1 MSSRSTYP
9 FGGSNK
15 TRPPYS
21 ADLTR
26 PALLC
31 RLLAKARDFNRGIA
45 AMSDGAIAADE
56 TVAECDDAR
65 RVLGNVGL
73 VRHEH
78 DADAALDVQLLKD
91 AHHLDA
97 GARIEVAGRLVG
109 EQQRRVV
116 HERARDGDALL
127 LPARELIRMMVDAVA
142 EADRRQRLRRA
153 LAPRGCG
160 RLAAAIKQRQLHV
173 LERRRARQQ

>member
-31 RLLAKARDFNRGIA
+31 RLLAEARYFNRGIA
-45 AMSDGAIAADE
+45 AMSDGAIAADK

-65 RVLGNVGL
+65 RVLGDVGL
-73 VRHEH
+73 VRHER

-97 GARIEVAGRLVG
+97 GARVEVAGRLVG

-116 HERARDGDALL
+116 HQRAGDGDALL
-127 LPARELIRMMVDAVA
+127 LPTRELIRMVIDAIA
-142 EADRRQRLRRA
+142 EADGLERLRRA
-153 LAPRGCG
+153 LPPLGRG
-160 RLAAAIKQRQLHV
+160 RLGAVKERQLDV
-173 LERRRARQQ
+173 LEG

>member
-1 MSSRSTYP
+1 MSSKSTYS

-21 ADLTR
+21 AGLTR
-26 PALLC
+26 PALHYL
-31 RLLAKARDFNRGIA
+31 RALHGELGFLANPGGLGGRVAAVRDR
-45 AMSDGAIAADE
+45 AIAADK

-109 EQQRRVV
+109 KEKRRVV
-116 HERARDGDALL
+116 DERARDSDPLL
-127 LPARELIRMMVDAVA
+127 LPARELIRMMVDAIA
-142 EADRRQRLRRA
+142 EADGLQRLRRA

-160 RLAAAIKQRQLHV
+160 RLAAIQQR
-173 LERRRARQQ
+173 